1 MLNPWLALE
10 IGADPVQRAARLREA
25 HARFITDGDTS
36 TPTLVRDVVA
46 DSWRRSLGAHVDPDG
61 LAPVDMADPVLSAYR
76 AAHPL
81 AAAMPV
87 LRELLGTVAD
97 DGEHVLAVSDAHG
110 RLLWVEGHTGVL
122 RKAEAMNFVPGASW
136 DEAHAGT
143 NAPGTAL
150 ATDHAVQ
157 IFAAEHFST
166 LVQRWTCAAAPI
178 HDPRSGRLLGAV
190 DLTGRDHLASPQSLA
205 LVQAA
210 ARAVEAHLAGVLP
223 LQTLST
229 PGVLGESPDGIH
241 PARSARVEALG
252 RDEAL
257 LALPLPEHTLR
268 LSRRHSEIVALLADR
283 PDGLTGEQLCLE
295 LYGDC
300 TISPVTLRAELSRL
314 RRLLGPQLLDSRPY
328 RLRVP
333 VLADF
338 LDVGRAL
345 ESGSTAV
352 AVHGYRGPLLPGS
365 DAPGVVR
372 LRNRL
377 ENQIRA
383 ALLSGRD
390 ALLLAR
396 WTQTPWG
403 ADDLQAWEALL
414 GVCTSTSPRR
424 PLIAARVDELRHEY
438 APALAPTDRA
448 ARDPRATWLQRRH
461 L

>member
-1 MLNPWLALE
+1 MRNPWLALE

-25 HARFITDGDTS
+25 HARFITDGGGS
-36 TPTLVRDVVA
+36 TPTPVRDVVA

-61 LAPVDMADPVLSAYR
+61 LAPVDMVDSALWAYR

-81 AAAMPV
+81 SAAMPV
-87 LRELLGTVAD
+87 LRDLLGTVAD

-110 RLLWVEGHTGVL
+110 RLLWVEGHAGVL

-210 ARAVEAHLAGVLP
+210 ARAVEAHLAVVLP
-223 LQTLST
+223 LRTSGADPAALQSAQ
-229 PGVLGESPDGIH
+229 
-241 PARSARVEALG
+241 PARLEALG

-257 LALPLPEHTLR
+257 LALPECSLR

-283 PDGLTGEQLCLE
+283 PDGLSGEQLCLE

-300 TISPVTLRAELSRL
+300 AVSPVTLRAELSRL

-328 RLRVP
+328 RLRGP
-333 VLADF
+333 VAADF
-338 LDVGRAL
+338 LDVARVL
-345 ESGSTAV
+345 ESGDTAV

-377 ENQIRA
+377 ANQMRS

-390 ALLLAR
+390 TVLLAE
-396 WTQTPWG
+396 WAETPWG
-403 ADDLQAWEALL
+403 GEDLQIWEALL
-414 GVCTSTSPRR
+414 GVCVSSSPRR

-438 APALAPTDRA
+438 APAHAPVDGTA
-448 ARDPRATWLQRRH
+448 WDPHATWLQRRH
-461 L
+461 N

>member
-25 HARFITDGDTS
+25 HARFITGGGASTS
-36 TPTLVRDVVA
+36 APVRDVVA

-61 LAPVDMADPVLSAYR
+61 MAPVDMVDSTLAAYR

-81 AAAMPV
+81 SAAMPV
-87 LRELLGTVAD
+87 LRDLLGTVAE
-97 DGEHVLAVSDAHG
+97 DGEHVLAVTDAHG
-110 RLLWVEGHTGVL
+110 LLLWVEGHSGVL

-150 ATDHAVQ
+150 AMDHAVQ

-166 LVQRWTCAAAPI
+166 AVQRWTCAAAPI
-178 HDPRSGRLLGAV
+178 HDPRSGLLLGAV

-223 LQTLST
+223 LRTLGDRSGAVQLARLET
-229 PGVLGESPDGIH
+229 LG
-241 PARSARVEALG
+241 L
-252 RDEAL
+252 DEAL
-257 LALPLPEHTLR
+257 LALPERSLR
-268 LSRRHSEIVALLADR
+268 LSPRHSEIVALLADR
-283 PDGLTGEQLCLE
+283 PRGLSGEQLCLE
-295 LYGDC
+295 LYGEC
-300 TISPVTLRAELSRL
+300 AVSPVTLRAELSRL
-314 RRLLGPQLLDSRPY
+314 RRLLGSQLLDSKPY

-333 VLADF
+333 ILADF
-338 LDVGRAL
+338 QEVSRAL

-377 ENQIRA
+377 ENELRA

-390 ALLLAR
+390 ALLLAE
-396 WTQTPWG
+396 WTRTPWG
-403 ADDLQAWEALL
+403 AEDLQAWEALL
-414 GVCTSTSPRR
+414 GACGASSPRL
-424 PLIAARVDELRHEY
+424 PLVAARVDELRHEY
-438 APALAPTDRA
+438 APAFEPDGRA
-448 ARDPRATWLQRRH
+448 ALGSRATWSQRRH
-461 L
+461 V